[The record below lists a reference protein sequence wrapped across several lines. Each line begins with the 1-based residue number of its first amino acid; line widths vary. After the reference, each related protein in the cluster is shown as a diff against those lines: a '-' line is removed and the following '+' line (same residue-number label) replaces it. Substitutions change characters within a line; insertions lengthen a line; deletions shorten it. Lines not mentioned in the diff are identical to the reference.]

1 MISMTRIGTSILLL
15 LAIAPRP
22 HRAYAQA
29 LPAAVAPSAYQGF
42 QFPTLGGQLT
52 YGVSASQTMITGYNG
67 GDGNGTISSTD
78 ISGDLAYISSSE
90 KHPLSLVYSGGYLA
104 SASSQIPSSWFHNLA
119 LSQSYRTRTWNFVL
133 SDLVSYLPE
142 SPVGGLSGVAGIGDL
157 GVTPVQVGVY
167 EAPGILTN
175 YAQRVSNIVSG
186 SAEHNLS
193 GSTSVTGTGSYVIQ
207 RFLNSAADL
216 TDDSNELEASGGIS
230 HRMDARN
237 TFATNYSYMQFT
249 YVGQPYSFTSN
260 GINFEYIRHFSPH
273 LTLDSS
279 LGPEWTTS
287 SLLTA
292 TSTNLAAAIS
302 LSYSGQRNSTSLA
315 YTRGTS
321 SGSGVAEGAL
331 SDSVIFSARRS
342 LNRVWTGAT
351 SVSYV
356 YSQSLPNSV
365 YLPFTIQSEI
375 AGVQLSR
382 AIGRDFSGFASYT
395 LEHQTTEGNSLS
407 PLTFSGLQQV
417 FGFGVTYSPSAFHL
431 GR

>member
-1 MISMTRIGTSILLL
+1 MTKARNTAILLL
-15 LAIAPRP
+15 VAIAPLA
-22 HRAYAQA
+22 HRVYAQA
-29 LPAAVAPSAYQGF
+29 LPTAVAPSSYQGF
-42 QFPTLGGQLT
+42 QLPTLGGQLT
-52 YGVSASQTMITGYNG
+52 YGLSASQTVITGYQGAG
-67 GDGNGTISSTD
+67 GNATVSSTNL
-78 ISGDLAYISSSE
+78 SGDFAYISSSE
-90 KHPLSLVYSGGYLA
+90 THPFSMVYSGGYLA
-104 SASSQIPSSWFHNLA
+104 SESSTMPSSWFHNLA

-216 TDDSNELEASGGIS
+216 TDDSNELEASGAIN

-237 TFATNYSYMQFT
+237 TFAANYSYMQFT
-249 YVGQPYSFTSN
+249 YVGQSYSFTSN

-279 LGPEWTTS
+279 LGPEWTAS

-302 LSYSGQRNSTSLA
+302 LNYSGQRNSTSLA

-321 SGSGVAEGAL
+321 SGSGVVEGAL

-365 YLPFTIQSEI
+365 YLPFTIQSET
-375 AGVQLSR
+375 ASVQLSR